1 MIKLGKVQSL
11 TVVRKRA
18 HGVYLAEK
26 KDAGPEERV
35 LLPAKEVPEDTQLGE
50 PLQVFIYRD
59 SEDRLIA
66 TMEKPYL
73 EIGQVGILRV
83 REVTKIGAFLDW
95 GMPKDLLLPF
105 REMTFAGSRKA
116 ALASRKNHLLPEEI
130 HVGDEVLAAIYEDR
144 TGRLAATMRVYP
156 YLRTDS
162 PYVKGMRVHGRVY
175 QIEKDFGAFVAVD
188 DTWSGLIPKQEGTEG
203 LKVGDVIEARVTAVK
218 EDGKLDLATREK
230 AYIQIEKDAEK
241 ILDVIRRRYGGEL
254 PFDDSASPE
263 EIRDVFGLSKAAF
276 KRAVG
281 RLYKERKVL
290 LIDGKIIVN

>member
-1 MIKLGKVQSL
+1 MKLGKVQSL
-11 TVVRKRA
+11 TVVRQRP

-26 KDAGPEERV
+26 NDAGPGERV
-35 LLPAKEVPEDTQLGE
+35 LLPAKEVPEDTQIGE

-73 EIGQVGILRV
+73 EVGEVGALRV

-116 ALASRKNHLLPEEI
+116 ALASRKNHLVPGDLRA
-130 HVGDEVLAAIYEDR
+130 GDEVLVALYEDR
-144 TGRLAATMRVYP
+144 TGRLAATMRIYP

-162 PYVKGMRVHGRVY
+162 PYIRGMRVRGRVY
-175 QIEKDFGAFVAVD
+175 QIEQDFGAFVAVD
-188 DTWSGLIPKQEGTEG
+188 DTYSGLIPKREGTEG

-241 ILDVIRRRYGGEL
+241 ILDIIRRRYGGEL
-254 PFDDSASPE
+254 PFDDSASPA
-263 EIRDVFGLSKAAF
+263 EIREVFGLTKAAF

-281 RLYKERKVL
+281 RLYKERKIL
-290 LIDGKIIVN
+290 LSDGKIIVN